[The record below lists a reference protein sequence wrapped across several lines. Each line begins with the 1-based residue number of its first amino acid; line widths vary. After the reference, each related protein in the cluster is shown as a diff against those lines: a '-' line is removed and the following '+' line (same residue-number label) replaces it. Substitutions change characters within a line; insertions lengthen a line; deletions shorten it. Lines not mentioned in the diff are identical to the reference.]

1 MQKIVIENFGSIKKA
16 EIEIPRFLILT
27 GEQASGKS
35 TIAKLIYFFQNL
47 REDFH
52 ISFKNIIEQNSII
65 SLTSFLFN
73 RIENKFINN
82 FKSIINYS
90 KNFKIDFYLDLKNE
104 NKKITIYYSNEVK
117 VAFLEDYFKDFFNES
132 NNLANELIEIKKN
145 LTNKE
150 FKIRLSLYQAKLK
163 KHINNLF
170 DNNISIDVLLNNYDI
185 LYIPDNRSITTSY
198 KRQFKSY
205 FVKSLPIV
213 EVDNNNQFDNIED
226 TILSNFINY
235 TEGLID
241 WFDSYYENKKLNI
254 LKNKFSTLIK
264 GTYTVKGDSE
274 SIVLENGLE
283 YPLSLSSSGQRE
295 VIRILQDIIFQV
307 TWNNIF
313 YRIIEEPESH
323 LFPSSQILLSQILAY
338 ATNHNQSSLI
348 ITTHSPY
355 IVAAFNHLLYAY
367 KVHQLAK
374 EKGLEN
380 ILEEEF
386 WSNSKVSFF
395 DKNCM
400 IPSDEFR
407 AYFLKDGKQEM
418 IYNAEVSMFENDTL
432 DNAFEELSETFE
444 KLYAIKG
451 KILRHV

>member
-1 MQKIVIENFGSIKKA
+1 MQKIVIENFGSIQKA

-47 REDFH
+47 REDFRDLIRH
-52 ISFKNIIEQNSII
+52 IIETKSTA
-65 SLTSFLFN
+65 SLIAFLLK
-73 RIENKFINN
+73 RIENKFLNN
-82 FKSIINYS
+82 FKAIINHS
-90 KNFKIDFYLDLKNE
+90 KNFKIEFFFNLKNE
-104 NKKITIYYSNEVK
+104 HKKITIYYSNEIK
-117 VAFLEDYFKDFFNES
+117 VVLQNDYFRDFFNKL
-132 NNLANELIEIKKN
+132 NDLAYNLINIQKNISHDEIDGKD
-145 LTNKE
+145 
-150 FKIRLSLYQAKLK
+150 FKSRMNIL
-163 KHINNLF
+163 KHIYTLF
-170 DNNISIDVLLNNYDI
+170 DNKFSYNDLLGNYDI

-198 KRQFKSY
+198 KRQFKNY

-213 EVDNNNQFDNIED
+213 ETDGNNQYDTIEN
-226 TILSNFINY
+226 TILSNFIHY
-235 TEGLID
+235 TDGLID
-241 WFDSYYENKKLNI
+241 WFENHYNDKNVNI
-254 LKNKFSTLIK
+254 LIKEFSTLIK

-295 VIRILQDIIFQV
+295 VIRILQDIVYQV
-307 TWNNIF
+307 SENNIF
-313 YRIIEEPESH
+313 FRVIEEPEAH

-338 ATNHNQSSLI
+338 ATNYWQSSLI

-380 ILEEEF
+380 LLEEEF
-386 WSNSKVSFF
+386 WSNSEVSFF

-407 AYFLKDGKQEM
+407 AYFLKNGKQEM
-418 IYNAEVSMFENDTL
+418 IYNAEVSMFENDML